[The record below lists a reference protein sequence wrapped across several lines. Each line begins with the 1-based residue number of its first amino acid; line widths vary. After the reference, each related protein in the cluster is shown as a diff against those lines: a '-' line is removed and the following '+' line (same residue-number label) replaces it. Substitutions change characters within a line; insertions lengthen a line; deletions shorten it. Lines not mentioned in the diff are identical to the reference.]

1 MPFAFAGDLRTYYRI
16 DGPDNRPTLMFSH
29 SLGCDHS
36 MWDVQTAAL
45 QHHFRILRY
54 DIRGH
59 GATDVTAGEYTIGM
73 LGRDALAL
81 ANVLG
86 IGTFAFCGLSLGGM
100 IAQWLAVNA
109 SNRLTAAILANT
121 SARTLNVGVMEQRMQ
136 SVSTG
141 GMSAVAE
148 QVLRRFFTEERLRA
162 NSNGVAGVRRVL
174 LATSPIGYAGCC
186 AAVRDL
192 DQLAL
197 LPKIRVPTLVI
208 VGNDDAST
216 PWLGHGEILARE
228 IHQACVERFAG
239 GHLSNIEIPY
249 SFTSSIARFLIPE
262 ATGDPQEMRRLAL
275 VCCAVS
281 NRWHDCPD
289 EIRPGWIRQP

>member
-1 MPFAFAGDLRTYYRI
+1 MPFALAGDLRTYYRM
-16 DGPDNRPTLMFSH
+16 DGPDNRPTLMFAH

-45 QHHFRILRY
+45 QAHFRILRY

-73 LGRDALAL
+73 LGKDALAL

-121 SARTLNVGVMEQRMQ
+121 SARTLNGGVMQQRIQ

-141 GMSAVAE
+141 GMSAVAD
-148 QVLRRFFTEERLRA
+148 QVLGRFFTEEGLRE

-174 LATSPIGYAGCC
+174 LATDATGYAGCC

-197 LPKIRVPTLVI
+197 LPEIRVPTLVI

-228 IHQACVERFAG
+228 IPQARVERFDG
-239 GHLSNIEIPY
+239 GHLSNIESPY
-249 SFTSSIARFLIPE
+249 AFTSAIARFLVPD
-262 ATGDPQEMRRLAL
+262 AAGDPQEMRRLAL
-275 VCCAVS
+275 VSCSVS
-281 NRWHDCPD
+281 NRWDACPD
-289 EIRPGWIRQP
+289 EIRRG